1 MPSIWNQIK
10 LLTSFVS
17 SHPAFATSTLADD
30 ADNPTGQSTFIS
42 PDGSLAF
49 AFTVPDNGNTDI
61 YFSLRVSTSRSWGAI
76 GLGSDDMPGALFLI
90 LYRSKNN
97 QNNVTFSPR
106 LAYGNYEPKY
116 YPDLKFEVFSGTGV
130 KDGYMT
136 FNAVCKEHCRSWP
149 AGGTSRGYIDVSSP
163 NQKAIYAL
171 GPKESF
177 SDDQLS
183 ANLKMHSEHGT
194 FTIDMKRTQGRADL
208 PVLTKDSVAEGTT
221 LDNSSTGNFDWK
233 AAAHAAFMVFSFMFL
248 IPLGAILIRMEKWAK
263 FHKFNQ
269 TFALALVLT
278 GLAFGIL
285 TSFNY
290 QRSRGFHSLH
300 QVLGFI
306 IVLLMLVQMAV
317 GILHHLKWR
326 KTKQPTLFGKIHLW
340 NGRIVMTVGAV
351 NGYMYVTSSF
361 PCSVFIDDPLLTCY
375 RSGFGFALDRKYA
388 LIVLGIVF
396 FLVLCILGYIIWGA
410 KRKMPRRQQGASGF
424 EGLNHSYQQQQP
436 QPWRNTGYSASVTA
450 APAYP
455 SDPPPGYE
463 PPSQQIGL
471 QNVAPWRGA
480 TPDGRGSYEDEP
492 LNLGASQKPREF
504 T

>member
-1 MPSIWNQIK
+1 MLFRNLWRAALATAGI
-10 LLTSFVS
+10 S
-17 SHPAFATSTLADD
+17 SLVAQAAFAASALADD
-30 ADNPTGQSTFIS
+30 ANNPTGQSTFIS

-61 YFSLRVSTSRSWGAI
+61 YFSLRVSTKRSWGAI

-97 QNNVTFSPR
+97 HDNVTFSPR

-116 YPDLKFEVFSGTGV
+116 YPDLKFDVLDGTGV
-130 KDGYMT
+130 QDDFMT
-136 FNAVCKEHCRSWP
+136 FNAVCHEHCRSWP
-149 AGGTSRGYIDVSSP
+149 AGGTSKGYIDVSSP
-163 NQKAIYAL
+163 NQQAIYAL
-171 GPKESF
+171 GGKESF
-177 SDDQLS
+177 SDDEVD

-221 LDNSSTGNFDWK
+221 LNSSSTGNFDWK
-233 AAAHAAFMVFSFMFL
+233 AAAHAAFMVFSFMLL
-248 IPLGAILIRMEKWAK
+248 IPIGTILIRIEKLAK

-269 TFALALVLT
+269 TFALCLVLA
-278 GLAFGIL
+278 GFAFGIL

-306 IVLLMLVQMAV
+306 VILLLFVQLAA

-326 KTKQPTLFGKIHLW
+326 KTKQPTTFGKVHLW
-340 NGRIVMTVGAV
+340 NGRIVMILGAA
-351 NGYMYVTSSF
+351 NGY
-361 PCSVFIDDPLLTCY
+361 I
-375 RSGFGFALDRKYA
+375 GFGFALDRKYA

-396 FLVLCILGYIIWGA
+396 FLVLCTLGYLIWGA
-410 KRKMPRRQQGASGF
+410 KRQIPRRQQGPSGF
-424 EGLNHSYQQQQP
+424 EGLNHSYQQQHP
-436 QPWRNTGYSASVTA
+436 EPWRNTSYSATVTA

-455 SDPPPGYE
+455 HDPPPGYE
-463 PPSQQIGL
+463 APSAQIGL
-471 QNVAPWRGA
+471 QSTTSWKRNTVG
-480 TPDGRGSYEDEP
+480 GRDSYEDEP
-492 LNLGASQKPREF
+492 LNLGSSQKPREF

>member
-1 MPSIWNQIK
+1 MLFRNLWRAA
-10 LLTSFVS
+10 LATAA
-17 SHPAFATSTLADD
+17 AFAAPALADD
-30 ADNPTGQSTFIS
+30 TNNPTGQSTFIS

-61 YFSLRVSTSRSWGAI
+61 YFSLRVSTDRSWGAI

-97 QNNVTFSPR
+97 HDNVTFSPR

-116 YPDLKFEVFSGTGV
+116 YPDLKFDVLDGTGV
-130 KDGYMT
+130 QDGYMT
-136 FNAVCKEHCRSWP
+136 FNAVCHEHCRSWP
-149 AGGTSRGYIDVSSP
+149 AGGTSKGYIDVSSP
-163 NQKAIYAL
+163 NQQAIYAL
-171 GPKESF
+171 GGKESF
-177 SDDQLS
+177 SDDEVD

-221 LDNSSTGNFDWK
+221 LNSRSTGNFDWK
-233 AAAHAAFMVFSFMFL
+233 AAAHAAFMVFSFMLL
-248 IPLGAILIRMEKWAK
+248 IPIGTILIRMEKLAK

-269 TFALALVLT
+269 TFALCLVLA
-278 GLAFGIL
+278 GFAFGIL

-306 IVLLMLVQMAV
+306 TILLLFVQLAA

-326 KTKQPTLFGKIHLW
+326 KTKQPTTFGKVHLW
-340 NGRIVMTVGAV
+340 NGRIVMILGAA
-351 NGYMYVTSSF
+351 NGY
-361 PCSVFIDDPLLTCY
+361 I
-375 RSGFGFALDRKYA
+375 GFGFALDRKYA

-396 FLVLCILGYIIWGA
+396 FLVMCTLGYIIWGA
-410 KRKMPRRQQGASGF
+410 KRQMPRRQQGPSGF
-424 EGLNHSYQQQQP
+424 EGLNHSYQQQHP
-436 QPWRNTGYSASVTA
+436 EPWRNTSYSATVTA

-455 SDPPPGYE
+455 HDPPPGYE
-463 PPSQQIGL
+463 APSESQIGL
-471 QNVAPWRGA
+471 QSTTSWKRSTLGA
-480 TPDGRGSYEDEP
+480 RDSYEDEP
-492 LNLGASQKPREF
+492 LNLGSSQKPREF